1 MTLSLIEASA
11 EREREEYREYMQS
24 QAQPAVTLGDLFGDQ
39 LRGAASQAP
48 EPAPVAEA
56 EAAEE
61 AAAGTPEP
69 APEAEATVELAADS
83 APDPAPAAEA
93 EAAEEPADE
102 REPEP
107 AERAAPSWRPAE
119 LPELPEDV

>member
-39 LRGAASQAP
+39 LRGAASQA
-48 EPAPVAEA
+48 
-56 EAAEE
+56 
-61 AAAGTPEP
+61 PEP